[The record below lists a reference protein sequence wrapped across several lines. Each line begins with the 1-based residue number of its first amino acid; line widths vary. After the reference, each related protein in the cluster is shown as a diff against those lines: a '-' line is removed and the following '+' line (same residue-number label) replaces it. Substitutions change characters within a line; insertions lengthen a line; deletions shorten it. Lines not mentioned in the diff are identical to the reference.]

1 MDNKTRKILNEYL
14 QIVKLL
20 KGRCTFESC
29 SCEFKGPYN
38 KVDKARHEGEMA
50 LAGEIVGV
58 ITEEYLKEEGVKN
71 G

>member
-1 MDNKTRKILNEYL
+1 MDDKTRKILNEYL

-20 KGRCTFESC
+20 RARCTFESC
-29 SCEFKGPYN
+29 SCEFKGPYS

-50 LAGEIVGV
+50 LVGEIVRV
-58 ITEEYLKEEGVKN
+58 SKGVKN